1 MAASSAGYRSAGA
14 RSRARHGTEA
24 ARGGAVSREF
34 AGDHRPVT
42 PGRRGAIA
50 ETAIALAAL
59 RAGYE
64 VYRPIAEGGRF
75 DLVLI
80 RDGEL
85 LRVQCKS
92 GRLVRGT
99 VVARVESVRT
109 SGSGVVRRPYTAQE
123 VDAVAI
129 HCHDLDETYLLPIAI
144 VERRSEVR
152 LRLRPPRNNQAKR
165 VRWAAQY
172 RLGAIAQLGE
182 RLHGMQEVVGSS
194 PTSSTP

>member
-1 MAASSAGYRSAGA
+1 M
-14 RSRARHGTEA
+14 
-24 ARGGAVSREF
+24 
-34 AGDHRPVT
+34 T

-50 ETAIALAAL
+50 ETAVALAAL
-59 RAGYE
+59 RAGFD

-75 DLVLI
+75 DLVLS
-80 RDGEL
+80 RGQEV

-92 GRLVRGT
+92 GRLSDGT
-99 VVARVESVRT
+99 VIARVESVRRS
-109 SGSGVVRRPYTAQE
+109 SGGVLRRPYTAQE

-129 HCHDLDETYLLPIAI
+129 HCHDLDEAYLLPIAI
-144 VERRSEVR
+144 LAGRSEVR
-152 LRLRPPRNNQAKR
+152 LRLTPPKNNQAKR

-194 PTSSTP
+194 PTSSTPGRPLS

>member
-1 MAASSAGYRSAGA
+1 MTPAADD
-14 RSRARHGTEA
+14 
-24 ARGGAVSREF
+24 GGAKVVREMARTGTHPRRAATKA
-34 AGDHRPVT
+34 AGMT

-50 ETAIALAAL
+50 ETAVALAAL

-75 DLVLI
+75 DLVLA
-80 RDGEL
+80 GGSAL

-92 GRLVRGT
+92 GRLAGGT
-99 VVARVESVRT
+99 VIARVESVRR
-109 SGSGVVRRPYTAQE
+109 SADGVIRRPYTAAE

-129 HCHDLDETYLLPIAI
+129 HCHDLDESYLLPIGI
-144 VERRSEVR
+144 VAGRSEVR
-152 LRLRPPRNNQAKR
+152 LRLRPPRNNQVKR

-194 PTSSTP
+194 PTSSIF